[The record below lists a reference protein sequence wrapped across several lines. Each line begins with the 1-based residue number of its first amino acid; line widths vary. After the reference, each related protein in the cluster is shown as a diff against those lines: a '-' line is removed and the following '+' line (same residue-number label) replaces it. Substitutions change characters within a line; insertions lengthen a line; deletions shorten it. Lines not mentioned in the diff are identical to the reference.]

1 MDITN
6 LNAHISQLAVDIC
19 FYEAKAQECWDILT
33 QTNEGWPDWSDAGRF
48 QKLQLSVNVDAF
60 GATQLPIDLRDIVTI
75 NKVFMALTE
84 YYRGK
89 YITARQEYEALKTK
103 QLDGSTV

>member
-1 MDITN
+1 MNDN
-6 LNAHISQLAVDIC
+6 LNARASQLAVDIS

-33 QTNEGWPDWSDAGRF
+33 QSNEGWPDLFDTAQF
-48 QKLQLSVNVDAF
+48 QRLQLSVDVT
-60 GATQLPIDLRDIVTI
+60 GSGLTQLPIDFKDIVTI

-89 YITARQEYEALKTK
+89 YIAARQEYEALKSK